1 MCEVSKGTVYA
12 CSIISK
18 APLCKASSLH
28 TTRHGVSVFSPPS
41 REQAKA
47 HGVRAMFFI
56 VRPNRAELIQIG
68 NLIDTGFIRP
78 VIETVFPLSKARQAF
93 ERGLSGHTCGKIILR
108 VVG

>member
-1 MCEVSKGTVYA
+1 
-12 CSIISK
+12 
-18 APLCKASSLH
+18 
-28 TTRHGVSVFSPPS
+28 
-41 REQAKA
+41 
-47 HGVRAMFFI
+47 MFFV

-78 VIETVFPLSKARQAF
+78 VIETVFLLSEARRAF